1 MALTDTAHNLRYTN
15 TGGFAK
21 LRNLKI
27 DSNIML
33 TVITDQQN
41 HLITAQTRNVRHF
54 IYAQR
59 SVRNVYVKFSNERIA
74 LKAMRSSYSSRQ
86 NSWPPIEKCG
96 TEISIKK
103 GLPSPYIKR
112 RIV

>member
-1 MALTDTAHNLRYTN
+1 MALTETAHNLRYTN

-54 IYAQR
+54 LYAQR

-74 LKAMRSSYSSRQ
+74 LKAMR
-86 NSWPPIEKCG
+86 
-96 TEISIKK
+96 
-103 GLPSPYIKR
+103 
-112 RIV
+112 